1 MDDFTDISSRA
12 EADMDTSY
20 NNPSSNNSNM
30 KDSGSIY
37 QHSDDI
43 FQSSSE
49 PEGLASYCLNDPIV
63 SVDSSDDTIFPAASS
78 VCKQSD
84 SSSQKSLG
92 NNNETSRLAVLEE
105 GNKMSCLHP
114 EMVSR
119 HDPQSIQCPRV
130 NCPEKIIICLDLNEE
145 MDTSVF
151 RSRAGDKYTGLEL
164 AKRAIKMFVMHKSQI
179 NPKNQFSF
187 LIFHE
192 ESTMIQSFT
201 PRAQDI
207 LNTLDE
213 IEIETQMSGPLN
225 LSHLFETVKEN
236 IELPV
241 VDGDPRVISPPYVVR
256 VILVFG
262 RSNCVPVVT
271 STKAQRELESSPYF
285 FTDVLYIHD
294 PPSENNKCEE
304 IFHTLCDLDHNGMS
318 YIFEQSKYTPVLNSS
333 AKLLAHPLQRPRQ
346 LEAMYRIGAVQ
357 TAPAPPPTPSE

>member
-1 MDDFTDISSRA
+1 MKTIQVIIIQAVIQKTMPDD
-12 EADMDTSY
+12 
-20 NNPSSNNSNM
+20 SSNQKNIWNYNDTQ
-30 KDSGSIY
+30 K
-37 QHSDDI
+37 
-43 FQSSSE
+43 FTRPEE
-49 PEGLASYCLNDPIV
+49 P
-63 SVDSSDDTIFPAASS
+63 
-78 VCKQSD
+78 
-84 SSSQKSLG
+84 
-92 NNNETSRLAVLEE
+92 
-105 GNKMSCLHP
+105 NKTCLHP
-114 EMVSR
+114 DTVSR
-119 HDPQSIQCPRV
+119 HDPHSILCPRV

-145 MDTSVF
+145 MDTAVF
-151 RSRAGDKYTGLEL
+151 RSRAGNKYTGLEL

-179 NPKNQFSF
+179 NPENQFSF

-192 ESTMIQSFT
+192 ESTMIHSFT

-225 LSHLFETVKEN
+225 LSHLFETVQEN

-241 VDGDPRVISPPYVVR
+241 VDGDPRVIPPPFVVR

-294 PPSENNKCEE
+294 LPSEKNKCED
-304 IFHTLCDLDHNGMS
+304 IFHTLCELDHNGMS

-346 LEAMYRIGAVQ
+346 LDAMYRIGTVP
-357 TAPAPPPTPSE
+357 TAPPPTPAE